1 MPELRATAITRE
13 PAAPAVGL
21 PSHRDNH
28 ATLGLKAEGRPAWM
42 VAPLG
47 FESSERLALRAEQKP
62 KKQKRHFRTE
72 KALG

>member
-1 MPELRATAITRE
+1 MPELRAPAIARE
-13 PAAPAVGL
+13 PAAPTVGL
-21 PSHRDNH
+21 PGNRDNH

-47 FESSERLALRAEQKP
+47 FDSSERLALRAEQKP

>member
-1 MPELRATAITRE
+1 MARALGGTYRRSAWKAASTA
-13 PAAPAVGL
+13 A
-21 PSHRDNH
+21 
-28 ATLGLKAEGRPAWM
+28 LGLKAEGRPAWM

-47 FESSERLALRAEQKP
+47 FESSVQLALRTDQKP